1 MQLLLEFELKDF
13 LRQEYPYE
21 NARCEWKEFKNL
33 KNSFSSHEK
42 DDVVS
47 YVAAIANMDG
57 GFLVIGVEDQTLNIV
72 GTDVSKLTFN
82 GQVANTQSAVFKLI
96 EQCTNLPSE
105 GLSIREFRTKDTNK
119 IVWIIQIPK
128 HHPRRPVY
136 AHRKAWQRIEDS
148 LVEMTPE
155 RLNVILEEP
164 IPTAKDWSAQLVPN
178 ATINDL
184 DEFALAKARLMFIK
198 VHGSRISSE
207 EIKSWSDETFLSK
220 SGVMV
225 EGKLTR
231 AAIILLGKPEA
242 TFKLRPAVIEISW
255 SRRDKNQEV
264 VDFEHFSSPFILTVD
279 QVLARIDN
287 LTLRE
292 MPGGTLFP
300 DTKQQYDDYT
310 MRETLH
316 NCIAH
321 QDYTLQS
328 RIIIVENPGFLYYVN
343 GGSFLPGTLEN
354 ALTTQG
360 PQIHFRN
367 ACLCRAMVNFNMI
380 DTIGRGIR
388 KMFNEQRSR
397 LFPMPDY
404 DIDVANRRVAVTL
417 YGGVID
423 ERYCAILES
432 EKNLTLQDC
441 IWLDAVQKG
450 RTINKEIALK
460 LRKRGLIEGRDPNYR
475 ISLRIA
481 KKIHQLPAYTKNKGL
496 DTEKMKQMIL
506 QYLKNAGQDGA
517 KRADIYEYLKDVMP
531 HDKTVKQQNRMLS
544 DLLDTMKNKHITVK
558 GRYWFEL

>member
-1 MQLLLEFELKDF
+1 
-13 LRQEYPYE
+13 
-21 NARCEWKEFKNL
+21 
-33 KNSFSSHEK
+33 
-42 DDVVS
+42 
-47 YVAAIANMDG
+47 MDG
-57 GFLVIGVEDQTLNIV
+57 GFLVIGVEDRTLNIV

-82 GQVANTQSAVFKLI
+82 GQVANTQSAVFKLV

-105 GLSIREFRTKDTNK
+105 GLSISEFITKDTNK
-119 IVWIIQIPK
+119 VVWIIQIPK

-164 IPTAKDWSAQLVPN
+164 IPTAKDWSAQIVPN

-184 DEFALAKARLMFIK
+184 DELALAKARLMFKK
-198 VHGSRISSE
+198 VHGSRISPE

-220 SGVMV
+220 SGVMID
-225 EGKLTR
+225 GQLTR

-242 TFKLRPAVIEISW
+242 SFKLRPAVVEISW
-255 SRRDKNQEV
+255 SRRNKDQDV

-279 QVLARIDN
+279 QVLARVDN
-287 LTLRE
+287 LTFRE

-321 QDYTLQS
+321 QDYTLQE
-328 RIIIVENPGFLYYVN
+328 RIILVENPGFLYYVN
-343 GGSFLPGTLEN
+343 GGSFIPGTLEN

-404 DIDVANRRVAVTL
+404 DIDAVNRRVAVTL
-417 YGGVID
+417 YGSVID
-423 ERYCAILES
+423 ERYCKILKN

-450 RTINKEIALK
+450 RKINKETALNLK
-460 LRKRGLIEGRDPNYR
+460 KRGLIEGRGPNYR
-475 ISLRIA
+475 ISLVIA
-481 KKIHQLPAYTKNKGL
+481 KKIRQLSAYTKNKGL
-496 DTEKMKQMIL
+496 EAEKMKQMIL
-506 QYLKNAGQDGA
+506 QYLKNAGDEGA
-517 KRADIYEYLKDVMP
+517 KRGALYEYLKDVMP
-531 HDKTVKQQNRMLS
+531 HDKTVAQKNRMLS
-544 DLLDTMKNKHITVK
+544 DLLDSMKKSELITIK